1 MCHVWLLQTP
11 DLVRVGS
18 QRSKQTHTGRG
29 VVYYKMRA
37 PSAALSPYYS
47 RFISLFYLLFFF
59 IHKILFQFSFKA
71 RGKVTEVIN
80 NAIVHYRDDIDL
92 QNLID
97 FGQEEVRI

>member
-1 MCHVWLLQTP
+1 MCHVWLLQTA

-18 QRSKQTHTGRG
+18 QQSKQTHTGRE

-37 PSAALSPYYS
+37 PSAALCPYYP
-47 RFISLFYLLFFF
+47 RFISLFYLLFF
-59 IHKILFQFSFKA
+59 IHKILFHFSFKA

-80 NAIVHYRDDIDL
+80 NAIVHYRNDIDL